1 MLTRALFDRRVNAW
15 YDWPRFNFA
24 RVAQG
29 IRALVSGTKGRWF
42 ESSRGYSIC
51 RRKADIFFGL
61 RRKVV
66 ISTVSYRTPGPQLG
80 HSSE

>member
-42 ESSRGYSIC
+42 ESSRGYFFC
-51 RRKADIFFGL
+51 HCKVAFLFGL
-61 RRKVV
+61 RRLLV
-66 ISTVSYRTPGPQLG
+66 IQFGLNSPYCGTVPQ
-80 HSSE
+80 